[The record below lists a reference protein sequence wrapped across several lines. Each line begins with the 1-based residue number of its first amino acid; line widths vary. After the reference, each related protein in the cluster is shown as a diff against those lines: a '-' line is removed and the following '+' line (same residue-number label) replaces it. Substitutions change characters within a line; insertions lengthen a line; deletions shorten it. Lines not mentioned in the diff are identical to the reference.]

1 MGVLHGRDLFSTKW
15 ITAIIT
21 DATHRLHIVPIKH
34 NLGEYFITDID
45 ESTYVFKIDGTR
57 IVQYRETL
65 TKSFRVI
72 QYDTTHYLPYSSDL
86 KELELVLQKNNLPKA
101 DGMLS
106 KIFRVLSAKEKKP
119 FIPHNL
125 RDLAATIQDFERG
138 SKSNAPTQVQE
149 QYSKEAMNM
158 LRYLDRLSID
168 ELVTPIKRVSDFIQG
183 DLIATDPKFLGS
195 VVSSYQRTDLEH
207 KKVTN
212 TPITAKQGWMKFML
226 IFMGIGLVGFIGFYL
241 YDSGMLENF
250 GMDSMLPTFGG
261 MSDAELMQ
269 RYPDGA
275 SLKAA
280 VDSGE
285 VDYNSLSPTAQKIVD
300 ETPSATPIEPEPE
313 VIPEVVPEVE
323 ETVEEI
329 ESEPEP
335 IEVIV
340 ENP

>member
-21 DATHRLHIVPIKH
+21 DASSRMHIVPIKH
-34 NLGEYFITDID
+34 TLGDYFITDID

-57 IVQYRETL
+57 LIQYRETL
-65 TKSFRVI
+65 TKSFSI
-72 QYDTTHYLPYSSDL
+72 LQYTTKHYLPYSGDV
-86 KELELVLQKNNLPKA
+86 KELEMVLQKNNLPKV
-101 DGMLS
+101 DGMLA

-125 RDLAATIQDFERG
+125 RDLAATIQDYERG
-138 SKSNAPTQVQE
+138 SKSNAPAQVQE

-158 LRYLDRLSID
+158 LRYLERLSSD
-168 ELVTPIKRVSDFIQG
+168 EIITPIKHISELIQG

-207 KKVTN
+207 KKVSN
-212 TPITAKQGWMKFML
+212 TPITAKHGWMKFLL
-226 IFMGIGLVGFIGFYL
+226 IFMGIGLVGFVGFYL
-241 YDSGMLENF
+241 YDSGMLENL
-250 GMDSMLPTFGG
+250 GMDSMMPSFGG

-300 ETPSATPIEPEPE
+300 ETPTATPIEAEPE
-313 VIPEVVPEVE
+313 VVPEVVPEVE

>member
-21 DATHRLHIVPIKH
+21 DASSRMHIVPIKH
-34 NLGEYFITDID
+34 TLGDYFITDID
-45 ESTYVFKIDGTR
+45 ESTYVFKIDGSRT
-57 IVQYRETL
+57 VQYRQTL
-65 TKSFRVI
+65 TKSFSVL
-72 QYDTTHYLPYSSDL
+72 QYTTQHYLPYSGSV
-86 KELELVLQKNNLPKA
+86 KELEMVLQKNSLPKA
-101 DGMLS
+101 DSMLA
-106 KIFRVLSAKEKKP
+106 KIFRVLAAKEKKQ

-158 LRYLDRLSID
+158 LRYLERLSSD
-168 ELVTPIKRVSDFIQG
+168 EIITPIKHISELIQD

-212 TPITAKQGWMKFML
+212 TPITAKQGWMKFLL

-241 YDSGMLENF
+241 YDSGMLENL
-250 GMDSMLPTFGG
+250 GMDTMMPSFGG
-261 MSDAELMQ
+261 MSDAELME
-269 RYPDGA
+269 RYPDGN

-285 VDYNSLSPTAQKIVD
+285 LDYNSLSPTAQKIVD
-300 ETPSATPIEPEPE
+300 ETPSATPIEPE
-313 VIPEVVPEVE
+313 VVPEVE
-323 ETVEEI
+323 ETVEEVV
-329 ESEPEP
+329 SEPEP

>member
-21 DATHRLHIVPIKH
+21 DASSRMHIVPIKH
-34 NLGEYFITDID
+34 TLGDYFITDID
-45 ESTYVFKIDGTR
+45 ESTYVFKIDGSRT
-57 IVQYRETL
+57 VQYRQTL
-65 TKSFRVI
+65 TKSFSVL
-72 QYDTTHYLPYSSDL
+72 QYTTQHYLPYSGSV
-86 KELELVLQKNNLPKA
+86 KELEMVLQKNSLPKA
-101 DGMLS
+101 DSMLA
-106 KIFRVLSAKEKKP
+106 KIFRVLAAKEKKQ

-138 SKSNAPTQVQE
+138 SKTNAPAQVHE

-158 LRYLDRLSID
+158 LRYLERLSND
-168 ELVTPIKRVSDFIQG
+168 EIITPIKHISELIQD

-212 TPITAKQGWMKFML
+212 TPITAKQGWMKFLL

-241 YDSGMLENF
+241 YDSGMLENL
-250 GMDSMLPTFGG
+250 GMDTMMPSFGG
-261 MSDAELMQ
+261 MSDAELME
-269 RYPDGA
+269 RYPDGN

-285 VDYNSLSPTAQKIVD
+285 LDYNSLSPTAQKIVD
-300 ETPSATPIEPEPE
+300 ETPSATPIEPE
-313 VIPEVVPEVE
+313 VVPEVE
-323 ETVEEI
+323 ETVEEVV
-329 ESEPEP
+329 SEPEP